1 MITGIILARN
11 SESIIA
17 RAITCMRKF
26 DEVLVYD
33 TGSIDKTIIVAEM
46 FGVRIEKVEFKEGY
60 AKMRNDAAAAANN
73 DHVFHLDTDEVIS
86 ADVYD
91 ELVKTF
97 KENADTAVG
106 FRRYN
111 MYDLKSYVKKWYPD
125 NQWRAYNKNKCRY
138 DGKVHEILIRENQ
151 KTMISGKVLY
161 HNLLFDRK
169 RMELNH
175 RFYCQVDGRGCSR
188 EDAKNAVDGYLKL
201 ERKKLV

>member
-17 RAITCMRKF
+17 RAITCLRKF

-33 TGSIDKTIIVAEM
+33 TGSLDKTIEVAER

-106 FRRYN
+106 FHRYN

-125 NQWRAYNKNKCRY
+125 TQWRAYNKKNCRY
-138 DGKVHEILIRENQ
+138 ERNVHETLKKDNQ
-151 KTMISGKVLY
+151 KTMISGKLIY

-175 RFYCQVDGRGCSR
+175 RFYSQVEGRGCSR
-188 EDAKNAVDGYLKL
+188 EEAKNVVDGYLKL
-201 ERKKLV
+201 ERKKLG